1 MFATILLYVIYFG
14 LLFFLIFGVPYI
26 GLRKLQGKNR
36 SNGTTAKG
44 SARIGS
50 TQTKSAWP
58 NYSPNCWKEA
68 MVEHMGLSSFGR
80 DRRAF
85 Y

>member
-50 TQTKSAWP
+50 TQTKSA
-58 NYSPNCWKEA
+58 
-68 MVEHMGLSSFGR
+68 
-80 DRRAF
+80 
-85 Y
+85 